1 MQPSGAILGIDGS
14 ADYKVNLW
22 LFAIE
27 KCDDAAWICFE
38 DFMIPRLFGTFILCF
53 LSEKVVIFHKMY
65 YINTSLYN
73 LHRLKLHNP
82 IMRCLSIHHFN
93 PF

>member
-1 MQPSGAILGIDGS
+1 MQYPSCDGCSRHCAILGIVGS
-14 ADYKVNLW
+14 ADYKVILW

-27 KCDDAAWICFE
+27 KCDDAVWICFE
-38 DFMIPRLFGTFILCF
+38 NFMIHRLFGTFILCF

-73 LHRLKLHNP
+73 LHRLNYVNN
-82 IMRCLSIHHFN
+82 ITR
-93 PF
+93 